1 MRVFIDRPFKW
12 YLSSEA
18 LAVVNRT
25 SDDVFNLLTNVSSWV
40 EWRTPVQVEMT
51 LAEGPLRTGSTFTV
65 SHLVG
70 PVQQEV
76 TTLTPKARLVY
87 EPKVWSGRFRRR
99 TTFDVEPKNGATL
112 VTHRDEVTHIGAIIA
127 SVLALLSLALGS
139 AVGFFLVLVVLALV
153 SLELQALG
161 GIIIILVFISL
172 VVMSLKWLGGHQ
184 LRRNL
189 ERIENVRLD

>member
-1 MRVFIDRPFKW
+1 M
-12 YLSSEA
+12 
-18 LAVVNRT
+18 
-25 SDDVFNLLTNVSSWV
+25 
-40 EWRTPVQVEMT
+40 
-51 LAEGPLRTGSTFTV
+51 
-65 SHLVG
+65 
-70 PVQQEV
+70 
-76 TTLTPKARLVY
+76 
-87 EPKVWSGRFRRR
+87 
-99 TTFDVEPKNGATL
+99 

-189 ERIENVRLD
+189 ERIANVRLD